1 MAEPEPQSRAEAILR
16 AKIDGETYDRLP
28 QSRVESLLIQLNTGG
43 GGGVTDYNDLNG
55 LPTIN
60 GNKVKGEISDDI
72 LELVEPLTQQ
82 DEDEILDLITND

>member
-1 MAEPEPQSRAEAILR
+1 MANSRAEAILQ
-16 AKIDGETYDRLP
+16 AKIDGEAYDALP
-28 QSRVESLLIQLNTGG
+28 QSRIEKLLLELDTGGG

-60 GNKVKGEISDDI
+60 GNQVKGEISDDI

-82 DEDEILDLITND
+82 DEDDILDLITND